1 MDNKNKIKVL
11 PDEKGHFDR
20 YGGKFVPETL
30 IPALDELEVEYAK
43 ALVDDTFN
51 NQLQNLLKD
60 FSGRPTPLYMAD
72 RISKEL
78 GFNC

>member
-51 NQLQNLLKD
+51 NQLQNLLKH